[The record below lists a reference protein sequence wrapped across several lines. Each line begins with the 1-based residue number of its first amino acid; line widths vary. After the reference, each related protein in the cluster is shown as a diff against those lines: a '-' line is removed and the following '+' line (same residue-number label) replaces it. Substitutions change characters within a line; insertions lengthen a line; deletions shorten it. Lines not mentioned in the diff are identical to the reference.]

1 MHLLKVET
9 LRRLIPAFVV
19 GGVLLASFL
28 AQVPSLASN
37 SDVGYGYRN
46 NCGVKGDGFHDHGK
60 VCPNRP
66 FPGHGTGVLRILGIS
81 ITESEGDS
89 KTAGHLNSK
98 ARSEINVTAI
108 ESEASSTAEDADSSV
123 GLVNGHGRGHSK
135 GHAGNH
141 HNEGS

>member
-28 AQVPSLASN
+28 AQAPSLASN
-37 SDVGYGYRN
+37 GDVGYGYRN

-66 FPGHGTGVLRILGIS
+66 FPGHGTGVLRIMGIS
-81 ITESEGDS
+81 ITESESTVNNNGHV
-89 KTAGHLNSK
+89 KTEGGSQ
-98 ARSEINVTAI
+98 VTAT
-108 ESEASSTAEDADSSV
+108 EGSATSPSEEGDDSTRLVSV
-123 GLVNGHGRGHSK
+123 HGHGHGHTRGHGRSQ
-135 GHAGNH
+135 
-141 HNEGS
+141 

>member
-81 ITESEGDS
+81 IAESES
-89 KTAGHLNSK
+89 AVNTAGHLNSK
-98 ARSEINVTAI
+98 ARSQINVIEI
-108 ESEASSTAEDADSSV
+108 ESDTNSTSDDADEST
-123 GLVNGHGRGHSK
+123 GLINSHAHGHGHGHS
-135 GHAGNH
+135 HAH
-141 HNEGS
+141 

>member
-81 ITESEGDS
+81 IAESGSDS
-89 KTAGHLNSK
+89 NTAGHLNSK
-98 ARSEINVTAI
+98 ARSQINVTAAVGNSNSP
-108 ESEASSTAEDADSSV
+108 SEDGDDSP
-123 GLVNGHGRGHSK
+123 GFLNGHGRGHAHKAFRGRGISRT
-135 GHAGNH
+135 
-141 HNEGS
+141 

>member
-37 SDVGYGYRN
+37 SDVGYGYGN

-66 FPGHGTGVLRILGIS
+66 FPGHGNGVLRILGTLPLGVHPNGKQGI
-81 ITESEGDS
+81 
-89 KTAGHLNSK
+89 GH
-98 ARSEINVTAI
+98 
-108 ESEASSTAEDADSSV
+108 SSV
-123 GLVNGHGRGHSK
+123 NDKTLKTLSVIIKATAADEKATSSSAKPHHPNRGRGQ
-135 GHAGNH
+135 GHRNIT
-141 HNEGS
+141 